1 MLTDA
6 KEAPAMAH
14 TTSPASRGLS
24 RRTALTSPLDDSADL
39 RTSST
44 YDGIDRTTVQVDG
57 GGDRATV
64 LLAGVHH
71 PPVLDQLGDTLDVA
85 IAEGVRQLIVDLRG
99 VSFLGSDGLNCLAE
113 ASQRAEA
120 TGCRLYTI
128 ATQPVVVRTIDV
140 TGFASALRL
149 RGDPATVPS
158 PSLDN

>member
-1 MLTDA
+1 MPTDA

-14 TTSPASRGLS
+14 TTNPASHGLS

-39 RTSST
+39 RTSSS
-44 YDGIDRTTVQVDG
+44 YDGIDRITLQVDG
-57 GGDRATV
+57 EIDLATV
-64 LLAGVHH
+64 
-71 PPVLDQLGDTLDVA
+71 DQLGDTLDVA
-85 IAEGVRQLIVDLRG
+85 IAKGVRQLIVDLRG
-99 VSFLGSDGLNCLAE
+99 VSFLGSDGLHCLAE

-140 TGFASALRL
+140 TRFAPALRL

-158 PSLDN
+158 PYLDN